1 MAGIYIHIPYCAK
14 KCIYCDF
21 YSVGARK
28 APWADYVSAIV
39 NELHVR
45 IGELRGEKVTTIYI
59 GGGTPSLMPHAH
71 FRRLAAAL
79 CDVAPEVEEFTVEV
93 NPDDVSAGLVD
104 LYKECGVGRVSMGVQ
119 SFDDAELKRVGR
131 RHTSMQAR
139 EAYALLRGIG
149 NVSIDLIFGLP
160 GQTPESWE
168 SSLAQAIALRP
179 EHISAYSLMWEEGT
193 PLTLMRRQGRLEE
206 SPEGW
211 SLAMYSTLTDAL
223 EKAGYVHY
231 EISNYSLPG
240 RESRHN
246 SSYWKGTP
254 YLGLGAGAH
263 SYDGRR
269 LRRSN
274 PCDAAAY
281 TLHYNRD
288 INPGPFFITEE
299 LSREEIREEYV
310 MTRLRT
316 AAGIDMEE
324 YLRLFGRAAL
334 AQLLASARPHLRSG
348 YLSECGSHISLSR
361 DAVMMLDSVTV
372 DLL

>member
-21 YSVGARK
+21 YSIGARN
-28 APWADYVSAIV
+28 APWKDYVSALLR
-39 NELHVR
+39 ELHMR

-59 GGGTPSLMPHAH
+59 GGGTPSLMPQAD

-79 CDVAPEVEEFTVEV
+79 RDVAPEVEEFTVEV
-93 NPDDVSAGLVD
+93 NPDDVSAALVD
-104 LYKECGVGRVSMGVQ
+104 LYKECGISRVSMGVQ
-119 SFDDAELKRVGR
+119 SFDDAELKMVRR
-131 RHTSMQAR
+131 RHTSAQAL

-168 SSLAQAIALRP
+168 RTLARAIALRP

-193 PLTLMRRQGRLEE
+193 PLALMRRQGRLSEL
-206 SPEGW
+206 PEGW
-211 SLAMYSTLTDAL
+211 SLAMYSALTEVL

-246 SSYWKGTP
+246 SSYWGGTP

-263 SYDGRR
+263 SYDGHCQ
-269 LRRSN
+269 RRSN
-274 PCDAAAY
+274 PCDAVAFIR
-281 TLHYNRD
+281 HYSD
-288 INPGPFFITEE
+288 SNPGPFFITEE

-316 AAGIDMEE
+316 AAGIDVEE
-324 YLRLFGRAAL
+324 YSRLFGREAL
-334 AQLLASARPHLRSG
+334 GQLLASAEPHLRRG
-348 YLSECGSHISLSR
+348 HLSESGTHIRLSR
-361 DAVMMLDSVTV
+361 EAVMMLDSVTV